1 MALLGFQLGFTHRQ
15 TSNFLMLVLTVIGSD
30 RPGLVELVARIVA
43 AHGGNWL
50 ESRMSRLGGEFA
62 GIIRVEIPV
71 AAQAGLE
78 RELAG
83 LSAHGLTVV
92 AHAGGAEPAAARR
105 FAALDLVGLDRPGIV
120 RDISQALARAGAN
133 VEELTTSC
141 ESAPM
146 SGEPLFKAAIK
157 ISLPDACDTAAIRR
171 ELEEIAANLLVD
183 ISLEPLDSLEPMD
196 APNAA

>member
-1 MALLGFQLGFTHRQ
+1 
-15 TSNFLMLVLTVIGSD
+15 MLVLTVIGSD
-30 RPGLVELVARIVA
+30 RPGLVELVARIIA
-43 AHGGNWL
+43 GHGGNWL

-62 GIIRVEIPV
+62 GIIRVEI
-71 AAQAGLE
+71 AATAESALE
-78 RELAG
+78 QDLAA
-83 LSAHGLTVV
+83 LAFQGLTVV
-92 AHAGGAEPAAARR
+92 CHSSSAESPTNRR

-157 ISLPDACDTAAIRR
+157 ISLPEGCDVTGIRR

-183 ISLEPLDSLEPMD
+183 ISLEPLE
-196 APNAA
+196 APASA